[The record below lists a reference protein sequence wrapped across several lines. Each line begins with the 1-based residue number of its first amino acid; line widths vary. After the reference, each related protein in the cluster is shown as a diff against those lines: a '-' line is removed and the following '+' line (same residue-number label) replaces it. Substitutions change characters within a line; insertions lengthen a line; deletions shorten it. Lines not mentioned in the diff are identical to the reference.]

1 MVYIPRRKQKQRL
14 DSRVG
19 QVVPGS
25 DFSKSAY
32 TYGALSKVLDT
43 MANKM
48 APAIMSYYAEEAK
61 TERESRLKANEN
73 KLLDFKIRLGANPSK
88 EDIAG
93 MDAINQEVQKDTD
106 LMEHY
111 KNDWDSSFK
120 TFKLQLH
127 KEYINRN
134 KKNLDEKRYS
144 NAQTDF
150 KKAVDAT
157 SYTGEESGARLN
169 GAQETFFDSIK
180 NQATSDFKL
189 KNGRDPSAKESEEL
203 WKDPEIE
210 FKLKRAEGFVKKSFI
225 ERSIKNI
232 KNQSLNGDLPA
243 ATLIKGINIFKNAK
257 NENDLEKLPPGMGYL
272 KHLYTVG
279 VNQGDVAREARV
291 SIQATDNF
299 LSKAEKKRRE
309 DNNFKVMD
317 SISKE
322 INDHSN
328 LKLDSDSGSARW
340 GKHVEKIKGLVDG
353 LGENEKRILK
363 EDPRYKGYFS
373 SDPVG
378 AETNRRAKAQP
389 GKDFID
395 ELYGVLASI
404 EDGTFVPSEI
414 EYNKPKSVYDALKGL
429 NISHGNVSK
438 IGSFLSKFNQQ
449 ELGRYSNHVR
459 GMILRLNNAFDH
471 LDRFDNPHQGVDVPL
486 STDKKAHREIQF
498 GGLKRGSKGEVSHS
512 KLLSKYQRI
521 KKDAYNEF
529 HALILRTKAGE
540 FSLNEAADNY
550 IGKAVQKVYEETVQ
564 SSMRHVLQENYSTMI
579 SGKIRLFTEPDSAFK
594 NAFAKIKEGDF
605 TDTDERND
613 AIDTAIVTFN
623 SWKKALESR
632 KKDGQLSKGLLREM
646 RQFEMGLHLYR
657 DLPVDISLAQ
667 KQISGVTSGKETR
680 KGIAQNARK
689 K

>member
-61 TERESRLKANEN
+61 TERESRFKANEN
-73 KLLDFKIRLGANPSK
+73 KLLDFKIKLGANFSK

-93 MDAINQEVQKDTD
+93 VDAINQEVQKDTD
-106 LMEHY
+106 LMEHH

-134 KKNLDEKRYS
+134 KKNLDEKRYF
-144 NAQTDF
+144 NAQTEF
-150 KKAVDAT
+150 KKIVDAT
-157 SYTGEESGARLN
+157 PYTGKESASRLN
-169 GAQETFFDSIK
+169 AASEGLFDSIK
-180 NQATSDFKL
+180 NQAISDFKL
-189 KNGRDPSAKESEEL
+189 KNGRDPREEERKAL
-203 WKDPEIE
+203 WEDPEIE

-225 ERSIKNI
+225 ERSIKNM
-232 KNQSLNGDLPA
+232 KNQSINGDLPA
-243 ATLIKGINIFKNAK
+243 DAIIKGINIFNNAK
-257 NENDLEKLPPGMGYL
+257 NKNDLEKLPSGMGYL

-291 SIQATDNF
+291 AIQATDNF
-299 LSKAEKKRRE
+299 ISKAEKKRRS
-309 DNNFKVMD
+309 DNHFNVMNA
-317 SISKE
+317 ISKE
-322 INDHSN
+322 INDHSD
-328 LKLDSDSGSARW
+328 LSLDSNSGSARW
-340 GKHVEKIKGLVDG
+340 GKHVKRIRDLVEG

-395 ELYGVLASI
+395 ELYGVLAKI
-404 EDGTFVPSEI
+404 EDGTFVPSKI
-414 EYNKPKSVYDALKGL
+414 EYNNPKSVYDALKGL

-486 STDKKAHREIQF
+486 STDRKAHTKGIF
-498 GGLKRGSKGEVSHS
+498 GDPSKGRKGEVSHS

-540 FSLNEAADNY
+540 FSLNKAADNY

-594 NAFAKIKEGDF
+594 NAFSRLKEGGF
-605 TDTDERND
+605 SNTKERND

-623 SWKKALESR
+623 SWKKALKSR
-632 KKDGQLSKGLLREM
+632 KKDGQLSKGLLKQIS
-646 RQFEMGLHLYR
+646 QFEMGLHLYR
-657 DLPVDISLAQ
+657 DLPADISQAQ
-667 KQISGVTSGKETR
+667 KQISKVTGGDETR